1 MRKQTISPL
10 FLEIF
15 IFGCLV
21 SGCFAAE
28 LPVETFFRNYEH
40 NEALLSPDGDFLA
53 ALAPDGNRVGL
64 AIVDLKN
71 KTAHWAFADKYAD
84 VASFFWITTNRLG
97 FKLSHDGY
105 IESGLMA
112 VDLDGKRAT
121 RLIGARGKVEQFGRR
136 LRVDW
141 GTHFL
146 SLLPGSSDEFLVTS
160 LEKSQQADSATLLRF
175 ADIYRMNFFTGDK
188 SLEVKNPGHVI
199 RWVVDEHGVV
209 RAGLAF
215 NLTRFQVL
223 YRDKA
228 GAPWE
233 QLADYNYDERGIVPV
248 GVTADN
254 RTLLVASDG
263 GEDHTAL
270 YTFDP
275 KAKKVLE
282 LAFRHPDADVDEA
295 IFSPKHQ
302 LVGVI
307 CETDKPEVYWFEP
320 KRAEWQKA
328 VDKALTNTVNLL
340 VSGSRDGSKILL
352 LASSDRTPGT
362 YYMLHTETMR
372 LEKLFDRAEWIHAEE
387 MAEMKPIQFKAR
399 DGLTINGYLT
409 LPKGGSGKNLPLI
422 VNPHG
427 GPQARDV
434 WGFDPEVQFLAN
446 RGYAVLR
453 VNFRGSTGYGRTF
466 LRAGNREWGLKQQDD
481 ITDAVKWAIE
491 RGIADPTRICIY
503 GASYGGFAALRG
515 LETTPELYRCGIS
528 YAGVIDIE
536 TTLEHHL
543 DWVMRNP
550 VPRLQIQ
557 EAGIMDMLGGR
568 KEQKEHW
575 KDISPISHVDQIQVP
590 AFLAYSEYDSRVPIA
605 PARTLAKELKKRGK
619 LYDFMVKDNE
629 DHGFHQEE
637 NKIVLWKKVDEFL
650 KATMQ

>member
-1 MRKQTISPL
+1 
-10 FLEIF
+10 
-15 IFGCLV
+15 
-21 SGCFAAE
+21 
-28 LPVETFFRNYEH
+28 
-40 NEALLSPDGDFLA
+40 
-53 ALAPDGNRVGL
+53 
-64 AIVDLKN
+64 
-71 KTAHWAFADKYAD
+71 
-84 VASFFWITTNRLG
+84 
-97 FKLSHDGY
+97 
-105 IESGLMA
+105 
-112 VDLDGKRAT
+112 
-121 RLIGARGKVEQFGRR
+121 
-136 LRVDW
+136 
-141 GTHFL
+141 
-146 SLLPGSSDEFLVTS
+146 
-160 LEKSQQADSATLLRF
+160 
-175 ADIYRMNFFTGDK
+175 
-188 SLEVKNPGHVI
+188 
-199 RWVVDEHGVV
+199 
-209 RAGLAF
+209 
-215 NLTRFQVL
+215 
-223 YRDKA
+223 
-228 GAPWE
+228 
-233 QLADYNYDERGIVPV
+233 
-248 GVTADN
+248 
-254 RTLLVASDG
+254 
-263 GEDHTAL
+263 
-270 YTFDP
+270 
-275 KAKKVLE
+275 
-282 LAFRHPDADVDEA
+282 
-295 IFSPKHQ
+295 
-302 LVGVI
+302 
-307 CETDKPEVYWFEP
+307 
-320 KRAEWQKA
+320 
-328 VDKALTNTVNLL
+328 
-340 VSGSRDGSKILL
+340 
-352 LASSDRTPGT
+352 
-362 YYMLHTETMR
+362 MR